1 MRCHTQVI
9 FLRRFFWF
17 AALALS
23 AAVTPAQTLQ
33 VFHGHVPP
41 AIGRLNLQPTGRLPG
56 SQRLNLVIGLPL
68 RNQPALDD
76 FLAQVYDPASTNY
89 HHYLTPEQFTKQ
101 FGPTEQ
107 DYQAAIAFM
116 RTNGLTVTGKHPNR
130 VIFDVSGSVADVER
144 VFHVTMRVYR
154 HSKEARTF
162 YAPDTEPSVNL
173 AVPIRHISGLD
184 NYSLPHPMNLKRETI
199 PQSLNAMAQTGSGPG
214 GTYGSADLRA
224 AYVPGVSLDGSGQT
238 VGLLEFDGYY
248 TNDIT
253 AYESGNGLPNVALI
267 NVLIDTLSEA
277 PGADNGE
284 VALDIEM
291 AIAMAPGLSSV
302 IVYEAPNADPTG
314 PLHILNRMASDNV
327 AKQISSSWAIGDDP
341 NYDVD
346 YKQFAAQGQS
356 FFQASGDDG
365 AYSVG
370 IAQWADDTNVTLVGG
385 TTLSTTAPGGVW
397 SSETAWNWN
406 ITAPPYTNS
415 TGGGIN
421 FNGIPIPSWQTGIN
435 MTTNQGSTTLR
446 NSPDVAL
453 TADNIWVIYDNGS
466 NALFGG
472 TSCAAPLWA
481 GFTALINQQ
490 AAALGKS
497 PVGFINPAVYA
508 IGKSVD
514 YVTDFHDITTGNNT
528 NGSSGNEFFA
538 VPGYDLCTGWGTPN
552 GVNLINTLAPPDPLQ
567 ITPLAP
573 FTASGPAGGPFTPT
587 GQVFSLTN
595 AGTTPLNWS
604 LVNTSA
610 WLTASLAGGTL
621 TSGGPAATMTVSL
634 NSLAGSLPGGVY
646 TASVLFTN
654 LNTGFGQSR
663 QFTLLSGELV
673 QNGGFE
679 TGDFSD
685 WMVVGSGSSYD
696 YVDNGSASG
705 ITPHS
710 GAYLAI
716 FGEIGQLAYF
726 SQVLPTRA
734 GQSYLL
740 SFWLYSLTYNGQTT
754 PNDFLAQWNGNTLI
768 NSTNMGAFGW
778 TNLQFMVT
786 ATGPSTVLQFGGQ
799 DDPAWLGLD
808 DVSVQPISSILF
820 QTKRTNNSFQFSW
833 NTLTGLVYQ
842 VQYKTNLLQ
851 TNWINLGG
859 SLPTTNTLMTTSDI
873 ITNSQ
878 RYYRIQ
884 LTQ

>member
-1 MRCHTQVI
+1 MRCHTQVS
-9 FLRRFFWF
+9 FLRHLFLF
-17 AALALS
+17 AVLSLS
-23 AAVTPAQTLQ
+23 ATTTPAQTMQ
-33 VFHGHVPP
+33 FFHGHVPP
-41 AIGRLNLQPTGRLPG
+41 ALGRLNLQPLGRLPG

-76 FLAQVYDPASTNY
+76 YLAQVYDPASTNY
-89 HHYLTPEQFTKQ
+89 HRYLTPEQFTKQ
-101 FGPTEQ
+101 FGPAEP

-116 RTNGLTVTGKHPNR
+116 RTNGFTVTGKHPNR

-144 VFHVTMRVYR
+144 VFHVVLRVYR
-154 HSKEARTF
+154 HPKEARTF
-162 YAPDTEPSVNL
+162 YAPDTEPSVDL
-173 AVPIRHISGLD
+173 AVPILHISGLD
-184 NYSLPHPMNLKRETI
+184 NYSLPHPMNLKREAVN
-199 PQSLNAMAQTGSGPG
+199 QSMNAMAQNGSGPG
-214 GTYGSADLRA
+214 GTYGSADFRA
-224 AYVPGVSLDGSGQT
+224 AYVPGVSLDGTGQT

-248 TNDIT
+248 TNDIA
-253 AYESGNGLPNVALI
+253 AYESSNGLPNVALT
-267 NVLIDTLSEA
+267 NVLIDSFSGSAGTN
-277 PGADNGE
+277 NGE

-291 AIAMAPGLSSV
+291 AIAMAPGLSQV
-302 IVYEAPNADPTG
+302 VVYEAPNGYPTA
-314 PLHILNRMASDNV
+314 PLDILNRLASDNV

-341 NYDVD
+341 NYDTD

-365 AYSVG
+365 AYSAG
-370 IAQWADDTNVTLVGG
+370 IAQWADDTNITLVGG
-385 TTLSTTAPGGVW
+385 TTLSTTGPGGAW
-397 SSETAWNWN
+397 ESETAWNWN
-406 ITAPPYTNS
+406 ITDPPYTNS

-421 FNGIPIPSWQTGIN
+421 FNGIPIPGWQTGIN

-446 NSPDVAL
+446 NIPDVAL
-453 TADNIWVIYDNGS
+453 TADNIWVIYDNGT

-481 GFTALINQQ
+481 GFTALVNQQ
-490 AAALGKS
+490 SAATGRS

-508 IGKSVD
+508 LGKGVD
-514 YVTDFHDITTGNNT
+514 YTTDFHDITTGNNT

-552 GVNLINTLAPPDPLQ
+552 GANLINALAPPDPLQ
-567 ITPLAP
+567 ITPMAP
-573 FTASGPAGGPFTPT
+573 FTASGLAGGPFTPASQT
-587 GQVFSLTN
+587 FSLTN
-595 AGTTPLNWS
+595 IGTTPLNWS

-610 WLTASLAGGTL
+610 WLTASLTGGTL
-621 TSGGPAATMTVSL
+621 ASGGPAAAVIVSL
-634 NSLAGSLPGGVY
+634 NSAAASLPEGVY
-646 TASVLFTN
+646 TAGVLFTN
-654 LNTGFGQSR
+654 LSTASGQSR
-663 QFTLLSGELV
+663 QFNLLAGELV

-685 WMVVGSGSSYD
+685 WSVIGSGTAYNFI
-696 YVDNGSASG
+696 DNGSSSG

-710 GAYLAI
+710 GTYFAVL
-716 FGEIGQLAYF
+716 GEAGSLAYV
-726 SQVLPTRA
+726 SQTLPTHA

-740 SFWLYSLTYNGQTT
+740 SFWLYSLTYTGQTT

-778 TNLQFMVT
+778 TNLQFMVS
-786 ATGPSTVLQFGGQ
+786 ATGPATVLQFGGQ
-799 DDPAWLGLD
+799 DDPAYLALD
-808 DVSVQPISSILF
+808 DVSVQPIPSILF
-820 QTKRTNNSFQFSW
+820 QPKRTNNAFQFSW

-859 SLPTTNTLMTTSDI
+859 SLPTTNTLMTTSDV

-878 RYYRIQ
+878 RFYRIQ